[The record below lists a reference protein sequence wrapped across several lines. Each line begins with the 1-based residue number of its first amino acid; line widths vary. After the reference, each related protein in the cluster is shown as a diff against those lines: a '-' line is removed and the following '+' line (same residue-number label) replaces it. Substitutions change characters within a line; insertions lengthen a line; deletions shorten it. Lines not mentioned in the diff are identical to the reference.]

1 MRSRISWYGKSMG
14 HVKGLKESI
23 RTAIDVATMLAAI
36 ESWRRP
42 EGNALSRIP
51 DSEWI
56 GQQSS

>member
-23 RTAIDVATMLAAI
+23 RTATDVATMLAAI
-36 ESWRRP
+36 DAWRCP
-42 EGNALSRIP
+42 EGDLVSRTP

-56 GQQSS
+56 TRAAP

>member
-1 MRSRISWYGKSMG
+1 MG

-23 RTAIDVATMLAAI
+23 RTATDVATMLAAI

-56 GQQSS
+56 EQQSR